1 MAAAQGRTR
10 LQTEK
15 AQEEKRAAQRLK
27 ALTAVLLILTVI
39 FVALSL
45 SSPEGKVWLSY
56 WQAYRAEKEGE
67 QRFRFALQ
75 KDPYVGTPM
84 SQLVKVPML
93 RAIGAMEEP
102 TLVVV
107 FDRRCSDGGAKVLP
121 CP

>member
-45 SSPEGKVWLSY
+45 SSPEGKVLLSY
-56 WQAYRAEKEGE
+56 WQA
-67 QRFRFALQ
+67 
-75 KDPYVGTPM
+75 
-84 SQLVKVPML
+84 
-93 RAIGAMEEP
+93 
-102 TLVVV
+102 
-107 FDRRCSDGGAKVLP
+107 
-121 CP
+121 